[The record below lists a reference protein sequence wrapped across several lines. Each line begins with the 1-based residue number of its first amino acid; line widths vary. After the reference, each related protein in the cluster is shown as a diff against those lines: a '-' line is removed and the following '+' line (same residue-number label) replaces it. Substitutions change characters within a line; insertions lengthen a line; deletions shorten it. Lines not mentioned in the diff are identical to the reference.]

1 MYFLISPAKNLDE
14 KTALPFNVDEHLSE
28 PALIEQSIDLMKT
41 LKQKDSIDIQELMS
55 VSDKI
60 AQLNVI
66 RNQSWTYPFDDN
78 KKPAIYLFDGDV
90 YTGIDAYSLNMDEIL
105 YLNQHLGILS
115 GLYGILK
122 PLDNML
128 PYRLEMGTKLKT
140 PHADDLYQYWGD
152 TITDIINER
161 IAESGSDILVNLAS
175 NEYYGAVKPNKIEAN
190 IITPKFLDQKNGQY
204 KIVSFYAK
212 KARGMMMNF
221 ACTRQISDPEALK
234 NFDMDGY
241 YFDEKASSD
250 DEWVFKRDERFWWFF
265 VQMFYDKN
273 TNFFAFLM

>member
-1 MYFLISPAKNLDE
+1 MYCLISPAKNLDE
-14 KTALPFNVDEHLSE
+14 KTAIPFNVDNHLSE
-28 PALIEQSIDLMKT
+28 PILINHAIELMKT
-41 LKQKDSIDIQELMS
+41 LKNKDVIDLQELMG
-55 VSDKI
+55 VSAKI
-60 AQLNVI
+60 AELNVV
-66 RNQSWTYPFDDN
+66 RNQNWAYPFGNN

-90 YTGIDAYSLNMDEIL
+90 YTGLDAYSLNHDEIL

-140 PHADDLYQYWGD
+140 PHADDLYSYWGD
-152 TITDIINER
+152 EITDIINHN
-161 IAESGSDILVNLAS
+161 IKNSGSDVLINLAS
-175 NEYYGAVKPNKIEAN
+175 NEYFKAINNAKIKAD

-204 KIVSFYAK
+204 KIISFYAK

-221 ACTRQISDPEALK
+221 CAKNQITNPDELK

-250 DEWVFKRDERFWWFF
+250 DEWVFKRDG
-265 VQMFYDKN
+265 
-273 TNFFAFLM
+273 

>member
-1 MYFLISPAKNLDE
+1 MHCLISPAKNLDE
-14 KTALPFNVDEHLSE
+14 KTAIAFNVDNHLSE
-28 PALIEQSIDLMKT
+28 PVLINHAIDLMKT
-41 LKQKDSIDIQELMS
+41 LKNKDVIDLQELMGIS
-55 VSDKI
+55 AKI
-60 AQLNVI
+60 AELNVV
-66 RNQSWTYPFDDN
+66 RNQNWTYPFDDN

-90 YTGIDAYSLNMDEIL
+90 YTGLDAYSLTTDEIL

-140 PHADDLYQYWGD
+140 PHANDLYDYWGD
-152 TITDIINER
+152 EITDVINNS
-161 IAESGSDILVNLAS
+161 IKNSGSDVLINLAS
-175 NEYYGAVKPNKIEAN
+175 GEYFKAVNTAKIKVD

-204 KIVSFYAK
+204 KIISFYAK

-221 ACTRQISDPEALK
+221 CAKHQITNPNELK

-241 YFDEKASSD
+241 YFDKKASSD
-250 DEWVFKRDERFWWFF
+250 DEWVFKRDERI
-265 VQMFYDKN
+265 
-273 TNFFAFLM
+273 

>member
-1 MYFLISPAKNLDE
+1 MYCLISPAKNLDE
-14 KTALPFNVDEHLSE
+14 KTAIPFNVDSYLSE
-28 PALIEQSIDLMKT
+28 PMLIDHAIELMKT
-41 LKQKDSIDIQELMS
+41 LKNKDVIDLQELMG
-55 VSDKI
+55 VSAKI
-60 AQLNVI
+60 AELNVV
-66 RNQSWTYPFDDN
+66 RNQNWTYPFDDN
-78 KKPAIYLFDGDV
+78 KKLAIYLFDGDV
-90 YTGIDAYSLNMDEIL
+90 YTGLDAYSLNTDEIL

-140 PHADDLYQYWGD
+140 PHADDLYGYWGD
-152 TITDIINER
+152 KITDVINHN
-161 IAESGSDILVNLAS
+161 IKNSGSDVLINLAS
-175 NEYYGAVKPNKIEAN
+175 NEYFKAVNTAKIKAE

-221 ACTRQISDPEALK
+221 CAKNQITNPDELK

-250 DEWVFKRDERFWWFF
+250 DEWVFKRDE
-265 VQMFYDKN
+265 QI
-273 TNFFAFLM
+273 

>member
-1 MYFLISPAKNLDE
+1 MYCLISPAKNLDE
-14 KTALPFNVDEHLSE
+14 KTTIPFNVDNHLSE
-28 PALIEQSIDLMKT
+28 PVLINHAIELMKT
-41 LKQKDSIDIQELMS
+41 LKNKDVIDLQELMG
-55 VSDKI
+55 VSAKI
-60 AQLNVI
+60 AELNVV
-66 RNQSWTYPFDDN
+66 RNQNWTYPFDDN

-90 YTGIDAYSLNMDEIL
+90 YTGLDAYSLNTHEIL

-140 PHADDLYQYWGD
+140 PYADDLYGYWSD
-152 TITDIINER
+152 EITDVINDN
-161 IAESGSDILVNLAS
+161 IKNSGSDVLINLAS
-175 NEYYGAVKPNKIEAN
+175 NEYFKVINTAKIKAE

-221 ACTRQISDPEALK
+221 CAKNQITNPDKLK

-250 DEWVFKRDERFWWFF
+250 DEWVFKRDE
-265 VQMFYDKN
+265 QI
-273 TNFFAFLM
+273 